1 MKHKDHMV
9 TSWGT
14 NRRDIDH
21 DEFYEQ
27 FEKNYERRGEGTV
40 LLNGR
45 RVIVFEP
52 FLEEDGKTYLN
63 LFGEFKLDI
72 NKNELEGIRI
82 AHEGLN
88 FGQSEKIAFILDGPD
103 IIGSVTYLDEEGMK
117 IYEEKRINKPKKII
131 FEPTEE

>member
-40 LLNGR
+40 L
-45 RVIVFEP
+45 
-52 FLEEDGKTYLN
+52 
-63 LFGEFKLDI
+63 
-72 NKNELEGIRI
+72 
-82 AHEGLN
+82 
-88 FGQSEKIAFILDGPD
+88 
-103 IIGSVTYLDEEGMK
+103 
-117 IYEEKRINKPKKII
+117 
-131 FEPTEE
+131 